1 MVKPGELQSKETW
14 KWDEG
19 LVAGKEAKE
28 RYRNADDHNV
38 LYMCMNCQRV
48 MCVHAFIYTWTD
60 PDSQPD
66 LAFMLV

>member
-1 MVKPGELQSKETW
+1 MVKPSELQSKETW

-19 LVAGKEAKE
+19 LVSGKEAKE

-48 MCVHAFIYTWTD
+48 MCVHAFIYT
-60 PDSQPD
+60 
-66 LAFMLV
+66 